1 MPNQQPVPA
10 AISEVDRGP
19 LADYFCTLKFYKY
32 ERPEPFKPSD
42 AKHIYQL
49 ALPLPTQLMEDTKTD
64 WQTTNMN
71 TVGDIVN
78 GDIAGGV
85 GAIGLRYAGNAI
97 SSEAGIAGNF
107 IGGAVA
113 KKFGASAANVGAAGE
128 AVGAGLEQVLPP
140 EQISTAI
147 QQGLGVA
154 PNPNQTVFFQGPT
167 LREFNFSWTIYPISA
182 EHSRHMQR
190 VFKLLRKY
198 TLPEAAFG
206 RSASILTYP
215 HLCQMNFYP
224 WDGKGTQIP
233 GAESYGWTTESIIKL
248 KKGVIPSINVNY
260 APGNIPAFFEGTQL
274 PTVIQIS
281 LTYKEVEYMM
291 AHDYDDRFLEDQPS
305 VKRNIA
311 NALGLGDLAEAIG
324 IE

>member
-1 MPNQQPVPA
+1 MPNQQPVPG

-97 SSEAGIAGNF
+97 SSGAGIVGNF
-107 IGGAVA
+107 AGGVA
-113 KKFGASAANVGAAGE
+113 GSLLKSKNNIAAAGE
-128 AVGAGLEQVLPP
+128 AVGAGLEQILPP

>member
-97 SSEAGIAGNF
+97 SSGAGIAGNF

-113 KKFGASAANVGAAGE
+113 KKFGASAANVGSAGE
-128 AVGAGLEQVLPP
+128 AVGAGLEQILPP